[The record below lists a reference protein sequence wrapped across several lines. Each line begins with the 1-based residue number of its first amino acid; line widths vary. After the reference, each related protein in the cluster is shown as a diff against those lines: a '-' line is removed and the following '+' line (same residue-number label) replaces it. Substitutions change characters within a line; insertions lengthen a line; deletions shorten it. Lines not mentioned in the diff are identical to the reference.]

1 MNPSVNPSVNPP
13 VNPEDY
19 SPELRQLARDLRL
32 LLLDVD
38 GVLTDGGIILFG
50 LEGEAKRFDV
60 QDGMGINLARSA
72 GIKVG
77 IITSRTSEV
86 VRRRAEELGL
96 DELLQGVGQKGDA
109 LEELTQ
115 KHGITAAQ
123 AAYIGDDIQ
132 DIPIMRRVGLPI
144 AVQNA
149 RPLVKEY
156 SKHVTQASGGH
167 GAVREA
173 VEWLLELR
181 GTRDELFRTITG

>member
-1 MNPSVNPSVNPP
+1 MNPP

-19 SPELRQLARDLRL
+19 SPELRQLARNLRL

-50 LEGEAKRFDV
+50 AEGEAKRFDV
-60 QDGMGINLARSA
+60 QDGMGINLARAA

-86 VRRRAEELGL
+86 VQRRAQELQL
-96 DELLQGVGQKGDA
+96 DELLQGVRQKGDA
-109 LEELTQ
+109 LRELTQ
-115 KHGITAAQ
+115 KYCIAATQ

-132 DIPIMRRVGLPI
+132 DIPIMRLVGLPI

-156 SKHVTQASGGH
+156 SKHVTQARGGH

-181 GTRDELFRTITG
+181 GDMARVQESIIG